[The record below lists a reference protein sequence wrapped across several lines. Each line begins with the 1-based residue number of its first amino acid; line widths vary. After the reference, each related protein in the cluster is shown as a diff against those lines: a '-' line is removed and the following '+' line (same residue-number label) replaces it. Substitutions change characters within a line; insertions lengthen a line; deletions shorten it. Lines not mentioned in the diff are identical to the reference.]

1 MSNLARTYSELGR
14 LQDAL
19 RLDENAYEYLKRA
32 LPEDHPHLGGLRIS
46 LETFHVL
53 KRFVRILYAGSWNII
68 R

>member
-32 LPEDHPHLGGLRIS
+32 LPADDPKLGGPC
-46 LETFHVL
+46 LEFL
-53 KRFVRILYAGSWNII
+53 SSFFQCSDAIC
-68 R
+68 

>member
-32 LPEDHPHLGGLRIS
+32 LPADDPNLGRLFLIS
-46 LETFHVL
+46 LQFL
-53 KRFVRILYAGSWNII
+53 
-68 R
+68 

>member
-1 MSNLARTYSELGR
+1 MSNLAQTYSELGR

-53 KRFVRILYAGSWNII
+53 KRFVRILYVQSCDII
-68 R
+68 H